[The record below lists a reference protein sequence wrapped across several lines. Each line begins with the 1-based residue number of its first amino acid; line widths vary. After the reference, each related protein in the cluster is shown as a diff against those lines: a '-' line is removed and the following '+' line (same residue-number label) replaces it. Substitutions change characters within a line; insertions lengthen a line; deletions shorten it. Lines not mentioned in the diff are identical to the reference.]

1 MLAFQYKGNCV
12 FEMFSVVSEENFS
25 SFQFNSPRKKQC
37 LWIVLVTL

>member
-25 SFQFNSPRKKQC
+25 PFQFNSQERNNVFE
-37 LWIVLVTL
+37 LFW